1 MSIEVVV
8 DASIILAVLLNEPEK
23 PRIVSITKGKILL
36 VPGCLQWEVGNAF
49 SAMLKRKRLNIEQ
62 VDDALQ
68 IYERIALN
76 EVDVDLRLALKICA
90 RNGIYAY
97 DAYYLEVAKRRF
109 RSLMTLDVKMKEV
122 ALQEQIQLE
131 DF

>member
-1 MSIEVVV
+1 MGS
-8 DASIILAVLLNEPEK
+8 
-23 PRIVSITKGKILL
+23 
-36 VPGCLQWEVGNAF
+36 GNAF
-49 SAMLKRKRLNIEQ
+49 SAMLKRERLGIDQ
-62 VDDALQ
+62 VGTALK

-76 EVDVDLRLALKICA
+76 EVDVDMHLALKICE

-109 RSLMTLDVKMKEV
+109 RSLMTLDDKMREV
-122 ALQEQIQLE
+122 ALREQIQLE